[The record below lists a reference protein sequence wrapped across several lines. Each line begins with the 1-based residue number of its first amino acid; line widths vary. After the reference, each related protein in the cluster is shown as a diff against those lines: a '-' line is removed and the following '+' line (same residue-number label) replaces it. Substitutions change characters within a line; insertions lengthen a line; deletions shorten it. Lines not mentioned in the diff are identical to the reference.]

1 MRLKLGDTQS
11 LSPKYASVSTIP
23 RLQEDVVVIEDDQ
36 VGVEAAKAAGMACLV
51 RTLTPYTRA
60 GSRDADKVTR
70 C

>member
-1 MRLKLGDTQS
+1 M
-11 LSPKYASVSTIP
+11 
-23 RLQEDVVVIEDDQ
+23 VIEDDQ